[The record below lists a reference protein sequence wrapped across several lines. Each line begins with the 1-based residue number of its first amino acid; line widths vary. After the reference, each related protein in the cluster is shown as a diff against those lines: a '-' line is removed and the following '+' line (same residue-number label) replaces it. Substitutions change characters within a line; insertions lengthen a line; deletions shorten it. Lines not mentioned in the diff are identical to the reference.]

1 MKKIAVL
8 FCGIILLTIP
18 MITSAR
24 IGVGV
29 GTGKIQVDQPMKAG
43 LIYTLPPLTIVN
55 TGDEPS
61 NYTVDVQYRET
72 QPEMK
77 PDKSWFTF
85 EPVDFYLEPG
95 QTQVVQMK
103 LNLPITGAQPG
114 DYFCFLQGAPVQTAD
129 VQGTS
134 IGVAAAAKLYF
145 TVAPGNVFVG
155 LYFRSISLL
164 KIYAP
169 WSYVVVG
176 VVLAAL
182 LLIIL
187 SRFVSLNLGI
197 SFKKK

>member
-1 MKKIAVL
+1 MKKIVIL
-8 FCGIILLTIP
+8 FCGMILLIIP
-18 MITSAR
+18 MIASAR
-24 IGVGV
+24 VGVGV
-29 GTGKIQVDQPMKAG
+29 GTGKIQIDQPMKAG
-43 LIYTLPPLTIVN
+43 LIYTLPPLTIIN

-77 PDKSWFTF
+77 PDKSWFSF
-85 EPVDFYLEPG
+85 EPINFYLEPG
-95 QTQVVQMK
+95 QTQVVKMK
-103 LNLPITGAQPG
+103 LNLPIMGAKPG
-114 DYFCFLQGAPVQTAD
+114 DYFCFLQGAPVQTAN

-155 LYFRSISLL
+155 LYVRSISLL

-187 SRFVSLNLGI
+187 SRFVSFGI
-197 SFKKK
+197 SLKKK